1 VRSKT
6 NAGTAE
12 IARLWVIW
20 LIIIPFVHGV
30 LPWVISTL
38 LPRHGWRH
46 GAPGN
51 YNWIG
56 LGVVPLAA
64 ALLIWSLWWRR
75 SVAAV
80 NAPSYL
86 MTQGPY
92 AITRN
97 PLYVAY
103 LGLWLGWAGFFGS
116 IGVFVGWLILCMVAG
131 FVIVPKEERMLR
143 EQFAQAY
150 TIYEMRVPRWVG
162 RVKPSITRS

>member
-1 VRSKT
+1 VGHLDSVAASWMEARS
-6 NAGTAE
+6 
-12 IARLWVIW
+12 
-20 LIIIPFVHGV
+20 
-30 LPWVISTL
+30 
-38 LPRHGWRH
+38 PRQLQLDRSWRCS
-46 GAPGN
+46 
-51 YNWIG
+51 
-56 LGVVPLAA
+56 